1 MLRLFNK
8 FLINTKSMI
17 KEGGEQM
24 YLKPLIR
31 PYELVFG
38 IIGIIIGI
46 AAGLYITINFINV
59 V

>member
-1 MLRLFNK
+1 MPRLFNK
-8 FLINTKSMI
+8 FLINTKPMI

-38 IIGIIIGI
+38 MIGIIIGI